1 MSQNAPVVQGSNS
14 KNLSHIEKIKADC
27 KVFEQTAA
35 ASDVEE
41 TVSLAKKDYYTY
53 SEAEADESELFGHR
67 EPQ

>member
-1 MSQNAPVVQGSNS
+1 MSQNVPVVQDSNS
-14 KNLSHIEKIKADC
+14 KDLSPIKKIRADC

-35 ASDVEE
+35 ASEVEE
-41 TVSLAKKDYYTY
+41 TVSVAKKNYYTY